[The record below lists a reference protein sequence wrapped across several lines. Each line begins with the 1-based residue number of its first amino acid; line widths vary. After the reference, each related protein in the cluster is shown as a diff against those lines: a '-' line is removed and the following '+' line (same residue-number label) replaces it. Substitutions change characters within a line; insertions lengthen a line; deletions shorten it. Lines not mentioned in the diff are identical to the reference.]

1 VPVDGEGLDVERGEE
16 RWPDPKLI
24 YTTPAHEFPLG
35 MTMSLRRRLALLDS
49 ARRSHSLIF
58 EDDYD
63 SEYRYSGRPV
73 PALQGLDRTGSVI
86 YAGSFNEVLFP
97 ALRLAYLVVPTNMVD
112 RFAAAQSIGMRYAPL
127 LDQAVLCDF
136 IQEGHLGRHLRRM
149 RELYAERL
157 GVLIESARENLA
169 GLLEISSVEAGLQTV
184 GWLAGGIN
192 AERAARKAAQL
203 DVEVIPLSRYTS
215 RAFGREGLILGFAAV
230 DARELRRGTEQ
241 LARALRSG

>member
-1 VPVDGEGLDVERGEE
+1 MRC
-16 RWPDPKLI
+16 
-24 YTTPAHEFPLG
+24 Y
-35 MTMSLRRRLALLDS
+35 SLLCGWHILWFRPIWSTDLQPRSRS
-49 ARRSHSLIF
+49 ACATRHCSTRQFS
-58 EDDYD
+58 
-63 SEYRYSGRPV
+63 
-73 PALQGLDRTGSVI
+73 
-86 YAGSFNEVLFP
+86 
-97 ALRLAYLVVPTNMVD
+97 
-112 RFAAAQSIGMRYAPL
+112 
-127 LDQAVLCDF
+127 DF

-241 LARALRSG
+241 LARALRGG

>member
-1 VPVDGEGLDVERGEE
+1 MFGWRSLDIR
-16 RWPDPKLI
+16 
-24 YTTPAHEFPLG
+24 AQ
-35 MTMSLRRRLALLDS
+35 
-49 ARRSHSLIF
+49 RSS
-58 EDDYD
+58 
-63 SEYRYSGRPV
+63 SGRWEGKF
-73 PALQGLDRTGSVI
+73 AQC
-86 YAGSFNEVLFP
+86 
-97 ALRLAYLVVPTNMVD
+97 RLMAKAWTLS
-112 RFAAAQSIGMRYAPL
+112 AAL

-241 LARALRSG
+241 LARALQGG

>member
-1 VPVDGEGLDVERGEE
+1 AEYLNTSRGVKCSADQVLIISGVQEALERAAHLLLDRDDRVWLEEPGCPGAAIVFREVGGKICPVPVDGEGFDVERGEE

-24 YTTPAHEFPLG
+24 YTTPAHQFPLG

-112 RFAAAQSIGMRYAPL
+112 RFAAAQSIHHIGWNHKIRES
-127 LDQAVLCDF
+127 QSR
-136 IQEGHLGRHLRRM
+136 EEHL
-149 RELYAERL
+149 
-157 GVLIESARENLA
+157 
-169 GLLEISSVEAGLQTV
+169 VE
-184 GWLAGGIN
+184 
-192 AERAARKAAQL
+192 
-203 DVEVIPLSRYTS
+203 
-215 RAFGREGLILGFAAV
+215 
-230 DARELRRGTEQ
+230 
-241 LARALRSG
+241 